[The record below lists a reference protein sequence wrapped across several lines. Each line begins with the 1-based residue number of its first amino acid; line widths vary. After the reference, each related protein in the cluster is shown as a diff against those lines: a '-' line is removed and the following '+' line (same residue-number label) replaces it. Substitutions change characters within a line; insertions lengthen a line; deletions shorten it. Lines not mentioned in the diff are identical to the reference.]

1 MKEFKTMEDAVALAM
16 HRCEAFVVPESKEEI
31 SVEDALLYANELD
44 EELNRLAL
52 KRQYTFYC
60 SIEGAVGISEGKE
73 YMAQWILL
81 PVPDIFKDTEERIRG
96 DYEKFKQ
103 EEDAKKR
110 GKAFCTN
117 CGEKLEPGL
126 KFCTKCGHKL

>member
-1 MKEFKTMEDAVALAM
+1 
-16 HRCEAFVVPESKEEI
+16 
-31 SVEDALLYANELD
+31 
-44 EELNRLAL
+44 
-52 KRQYTFYC
+52 
-60 SIEGAVGISEGKE
+60 
-73 YMAQWILL
+73 MAQWILL
-81 PVPDIFKDTEERIRG
+81 PVPDMFKDTEERIRG